1 MGSRCWGRRHVRP
14 PWGGWVVQK
23 TLGRV
28 GDAGALGQVQERPAR
43 IGALLIALCCATA
56 LAGCGGG
63 EAPRTAAPT
72 PAAAAPAPATV
83 SRAVTAPTA
92 TPATAAHDDYA
103 AKNIACAACHPC
115 GAKAT
120 HPVAWMDQQSS
131 GFHAVSANSGLASC
145 QACHGANLDGVGTT
159 TTISC
164 AQCHGASWKTS
175 CTMCHG
181 GTDGTTGAPPR
192 ATWGNGADTT
202 RVGAHT
208 SHLAATHALAQ
219 PIACEVCHV
228 KPSDALSTGHIDGG
242 TAEVVFSGL
251 AAQASGAAW
260 NRAAATCAS
269 TYRHGATLL
278 GGTKTAPVWTATDG
292 SQIGCGA
299 CHGVPPPAPH
309 VQNAACG
316 SCHPGYTN
324 TSVNSA
330 THVDG
335 KLDLAAMT
343 CSSCHGSATNAAP
356 PAGTHGETASS
367 ALAVGAHQQHLA
379 GGSTGNAIACSE
391 CHLVPTSTAHAN
403 GTVELSW
410 GSIATAGGAQP
421 RFDAAT
427 ATCASTYC
435 HGQFTGGNALNAPV
449 WTVVD
454 GSQKACG
461 TCHGVPPPAPH
472 VASTDCASCHTGYT
486 ATSVNLASHLNGR
499 VDVVALTCTTC
510 HGTAGVNA
518 APPRGTHGEVAT
530 TDLAVG
536 AHQAH
541 LSGAKLGKA
550 VACAEC
556 HVVPS
561 SPGHSNGTIDLTWG
575 TLATTSGAQ
584 PRFDAATATCASTY
598 CHGATLNAGGSVTAP
613 VWTKVDGTQAACGA
627 CHGVPPPAPHVQNAA
642 CGSCHTGYTATAVN
656 ASLHLNGKV
665 DVVSL
670 TCSSCHGSTANAAP
684 PLGTAGETATT
695 AVGVGAHQQHL
706 AGSAL
711 AGPIACGECHTV
723 PTSTAHSNGTVDLT
737 WGAIAITGGAKPAF
751 DAATATCASTY
762 CHGQFTGGNVLNAP
776 VWTVVGGSQAACG
789 SCHGVPPP
797 APHVA
802 STDCGSC
809 HTGYTATTVNA
820 ATHVDGKVD
829 VIALAC
835 NTCHGSAT
843 SNAPPKGTHGETVT
857 TSRAVGAHQ
866 AHLAGATCA
875 STYCHGAT
883 LAAGGTLTA
892 PVWTTVDGTQD
903 ACGTCHGSPPPAPH
917 VQNTACGSCHAGY
930 TQSAVNLATHIDGK
944 LDVVALACNTC
955 HGSAT
960 SNAPPVGTRGETST
974 TARAVGAHQVH
985 LSSTLGKPVACAE
998 CHTVPTAMNHA
1009 NGSVQVAFGSL
1020 TKTGGANP
1028 IWNGAI
1034 CASTYCHGATL
1045 AAGGT
1050 LQTPTWT
1057 TVNGT
1062 QDACGTCHGIPPPAP
1077 HVQNTSCGSCHACDT
1092 QTTVNLA
1099 THIDGKLDLVTLSC
1113 NTCHGSATSNA
1124 PPVG

>member
-403 GTVELSW
+403 GTVGLT
-410 GSIATAGGAQP
+410 GGAIATAGGAQP

-510 HGTAGVNA
+510 HGTAGANA
-518 APPRGTHGEVAT
+518 APPKGTHGEGAT

-541 LSGAKLGKA
+541 LSGA
-550 VACAEC
+550 
-556 HVVPS
+556 
-561 SPGHSNGTIDLTWG
+561 
-575 TLATTSGAQ
+575 Q
-584 PRFDAATATCASTY
+584 PRFDAATATCASMYCHGATLNAGGSVTVPVWTKVDGTQAACGTCHGAPPPAPHIQSADCGSCHPGYTQTTVNAAVHLDGKLDVNAMTCTSCHGQAGVNAAPPVGTHGETATTARAVGAHQAHLASQSLSGGVACSECHIVPTSTSHSDGIVSLAWGALATSGGANPTWNGATCASTY

-642 CGSCHTGYTATAVN
+642 CGGCHAGYTATAVN

-665 DVVSL
+665 DVGSL

-695 AVGVGAHQQHL
+695 ALAVGAHQQHL

-776 VWTVVGGSQAACG
+776 VWTVVGGAQAACG

-835 NTCHGSAT
+835 NTC
-843 SNAPPKGTHGETVT
+843 
-857 TSRAVGAHQ
+857 
-866 AHLAGATCA
+866 
-875 STYCHGAT
+875 
-883 LAAGGTLTA
+883 
-892 PVWTTVDGTQD
+892 
-903 ACGTCHGSPPPAPH
+903 
-917 VQNTACGSCHAGY
+917 
-930 TQSAVNLATHIDGK
+930 
-944 LDVVALACNTC
+944 
-955 HGSAT
+955 
-960 SNAPPVGTRGETST
+960 
-974 TARAVGAHQVH
+974 
-985 LSSTLGKPVACAE
+985 
-998 CHTVPTAMNHA
+998 
-1009 NGSVQVAFGSL
+1009 
-1020 TKTGGANP
+1020 
-1028 IWNGAI
+1028 
-1034 CASTYCHGATL
+1034 
-1045 AAGGT
+1045 
-1050 LQTPTWT
+1050 
-1057 TVNGT
+1057 
-1062 QDACGTCHGIPPPAP
+1062 
-1077 HVQNTSCGSCHACDT
+1077 
-1092 QTTVNLA
+1092 
-1099 THIDGKLDLVTLSC
+1099 
-1113 NTCHGSATSNA
+1113 
-1124 PPVG
+1124 